1 MPRDGSE
8 LLGELLTALGA
19 VAVTLENGG
28 PDEFFEAAYPQQPDW
43 SELDVTGLFDGFVEP
58 RAIVDEVSSV
68 FPGCDQCDVSS
79 LQDQDWER
87 NWLSGIEPTQVGR
100 DLWVCPSW
108 LSPPDTKAVNL
119 IIDPGLAFGTG
130 THPTTAL
137 CLEWLDSN
145 RPEGFH
151 VVDVGCGSGILAI
164 AALKLGAVHAW
175 GIDIDPRALTA
186 SFDNAKRNGVVD
198 EFTACSLDELP
209 SGFSAQL
216 VMANILASVLIEL
229 KQRLAALVHT
239 GGVIL
244 LTGILCDQAKDVQ
257 HEFASCFEFSETRRD
272 EWSLMIGKKR

>member
-1 MPRDGSE
+1 
-8 LLGELLTALGA
+8 LGEILTELGA

-28 PDEFFEAAYPQQPDW
+28 PDEFYDTAFPQQPDW
-43 SELDVTGLFDGFVEP
+43 SELDVTGLFDGSVEP

-68 FPGCDQCDVSS
+68 FPGCDCRDVSC

-87 NWLSGIEPTQVGR
+87 SWLSGLEPTQVGR
-100 DLWVCPSW
+100 DFWVCPSW
-108 LSPPDTKAVNL
+108 LSPPGAKAVNL

-137 CLEWLDSN
+137 CLEWLDGN

-164 AALKLGAVHAW
+164 AAIKLGAVHAW

-198 EFTACSLDELP
+198 EFTACTLDELP
-209 SGFSAQL
+209 NGFSAQL

-229 KQRLAALVHT
+229 KERLVALVHT

-244 LTGILCDQAKDVQ
+244 LTGILYDQAQDVQ
-257 HEFASCFEFSETRRD
+257 NDFASRFEFSETRRD
-272 EWSLMIGKKR
+272 EWSLLIGKKR